1 MNDPCQGHLNAVRK
15 IIYSIQDVGC
25 HDLFILKVPISNW
38 LALKIADLA
47 IAFSVGSA
55 LLSWCS
61 NRQPLF
67 ILIHEREVS
76 TIKSRDCRMLIVGK
90 IALRLES

>member
-38 LALKIADLA
+38 LALKMQIWLLPFQWGRHCFRGVA
-47 IAFSVGSA
+47 IDNHSSLSTMKERYQA
-55 LLSWCS
+55 LNL
-61 NRQPLF
+61 
-67 ILIHEREVS
+67 
-76 TIKSRDCRMLIVGK
+76 K
-90 IALRLES
+90 IPGC